1 MRQDLMSVMMLN
13 CGGVDCQP
21 AAINARLEE
30 RARSSAG

>member
-1 MRQDLMSVMMLN
+1 MTLNLMSVMMLSYD
-13 CGGVDCQP
+13 GVGCQP